1 MTLTVRIAPDLER
14 KLEAVCKRRRV
25 TKSAVVT
32 TLIQEFITREPEANS
47 YEIAERLGV
56 IGSDHSAPV
65 DVAARAKQYVR
76 RAISA
81 KHRRRYGAAGCAV
94 SPA

>member
-1 MTLTVRIAPDLER
+1 MPLTLRMDPELER

-32 TLIQEFITREPEANS
+32 RLIREFVTREPAEKSS
-47 YEIAERLGV
+47 YEVAEALGV
-56 IGSDHSAPV
+56 IGSDRSGRV

-81 KHRRRYGAAGCAV
+81 KHRR
-94 SPA
+94 